1 MGCCFLFNKPK
12 IKITDET
19 PEGRNFDYLMSK
31 GIQYNR

>member
-1 MGCCFLFNKPK
+1 MGCCFSFNKPK